1 MPTNVA
7 TLDARSP
14 ARVGADQQSIAR
26 FLVPLGRA
34 AFAAIFLPGAVLH
47 FNPAYVQYA
56 AAAGVPLPQVLVPLS
71 GLLST
76 AGGLS
81 VLLGYRARL
90 GAWAL
95 VLFLIPVTLTMHAF
109 WKVTDPGMAQMQFAM
124 FLKNVSILGG
134 ALLIAHFGAG
144 PVSLDARGREP

>member
-7 TLDARSP
+7 TLEAGSP
-14 ARVGADQQSIAR
+14 SRAHAEQQSTAR
-26 FLVPLGRA
+26 YLVPLGRA

-71 GLLST
+71 GLLAT

-81 VLLGYRARL
+81 LLLGFRARL

-109 WKVTDPGMAQMQFAM
+109 WKVSDPAMAQMQYAM
-124 FLKNVSILGG
+124 FMKNVSMLGG

-144 PVSLDARGREP
+144 PVSLDARAQR

>member
-1 MPTNVA
+1 MPTSVA
-7 TLDARSP
+7 TVEPHSPSRAR
-14 ARVGADQQSIAR
+14 AEKQSITRYLA
-26 FLVPLGRA
+26 PLGRV
-34 AFAAIFLPGAVLH
+34 AFAAIFLPSAILH
-47 FNPAYVQYA
+47 FSPSYVQYA
-56 AAAGVPLPQVLVPLS
+56 AASGVPLPQVLVPLS
-71 GLLST
+71 GLLAT

-81 VLLGYRARL
+81 VALGYRARL

-109 WKVTDPGMAQMQFAM
+109 WRVADPTMAQMQYAM

-144 PVSLDARGREP
+144 PVSLDARAIG